1 MNPLISIEGIERQAP
16 GRYNLNGKSV
26 VIRVSE
32 QGQVQVRMGAT
43 WEAIANYLKIGVQ
56 KIEASFDELA
66 SDDLNSSGQKLKK
79 KKKAK
84 GK

>member
-1 MNPLISIEGIERQAP
+1 
-16 GRYNLNGKSV
+16 
-26 VIRVSE
+26 
-32 QGQVQVRMGAT
+32 MGAT
-43 WEAIANYLKIGVQ
+43 WEALANYLKIGAQ

-84 GK
+84 GKQIGKGVPDIDLDLDMDQDDISPQTRFKK